1 MAADAVSLDERA
13 RRRALN
19 ALLVYTFFMVAGFTL
34 VMPLVAVHFVDRV
47 GLTAAAIGAALAV
60 RQITQQGLAVFGGAL
75 ADRIGNR
82 PMIVAGVLLRA
93 LGFAA
98 LGFATDMPTL
108 FVAMLVSAL
117 GGALFEAPYQAA
129 IASLTTDENRA
140 RYYSISNTIS
150 GIATTGG
157 PLLGVALLRF
167 DFRIVCLAAAACFA
181 LNAVVALL
189 LPRLPVP
196 AEAPRLAQGFQLVLR
211 NRSFVLLTLIMMGY
225 WFVSVQINITF
236 PLLVVRL
243 TGSEDGI
250 GVMFALSAAMTILLQ
265 YPATR
270 WLERRLAIE
279 QILIVGVILMAVGM
293 SAIACVDSFPA
304 FLAAVAVFSLGT
316 LLTRPTQQA
325 ITAGLADKNALG
337 TFLGFNSLALAV
349 GGGIGNF
356 LGGWMF
362 DIAGRIATPMLP
374 WLVFAIVALITG
386 LALRLILGRGISA
399 TAAEASS
406 GV

>member
-1 MAADAVSLDERA
+1 MAADAASLDERA

-19 ALLVYTFFMVAGFTL
+19 ALLVYTFFMVAGFTM
-34 VMPLVAVHFVDRV
+34 VMPLVAVHFVDRI
-47 GLTAAAIGAALAV
+47 GLTAAAIGAALAI

-93 LGFAA
+93 LGFTA

-129 IASLTTDENRA
+129 IASLTTDDDRA

-167 DFRIVCLAAAACFA
+167 DFRIVCFAAAACFG
-181 LNAVVALL
+181 LNAAVALL

-196 AEAPRLAQGFQLVLR
+196 AEAPRLAQGFRLVLR
-211 NRSFVLLTLIMMGY
+211 NRPFVLLTLIMMGY

-270 WLERRLAIE
+270 WLELRLATE
-279 QILIVGVILMAVGM
+279 QILTVGVVLMAVGM
-293 SAIACVDSFPA
+293 LVIAFVGSFPT

-325 ITAGLADKNALG
+325 ITAGLADRNALG
-337 TFLGFNSLALAV
+337 TFLGFNSLALAI
-349 GGGIGNF
+349 GGGMGNF

-362 DIAGRIATPMLP
+362 DTAGRMATPMLP
-374 WLVFAIVALITG
+374 WLVFAIVALFTS
-386 LALRLILGRGISA
+386 LALRALLGRRML
-399 TAAEASS
+399 AASVSS
-406 GV
+406 TSGG

>member
-1 MAADAVSLDERA
+1 MAADAVSLDDRA

-19 ALLVYTFFMVAGFTL
+19 ALLVYTFFMVAGFTM
-34 VMPLVAVHFVDRV
+34 VMPLVAVHFVDRI

-98 LGFATDMPTL
+98 LGFATDMPML

-129 IASLTTDENRA
+129 IASLTTDANRA

-167 DFRIVCLAAAACFA
+167 DFRIVCLAAAASFA
-181 LNAVVALL
+181 LNSVVALL

-196 AEAPRLAQGFQLVLR
+196 AEAPRLAQGFRLVLR
-211 NRSFVLLTLIMMGY
+211 NRPFVLLTLIMMGY

-270 WLERRLAIE
+270 WLERRLATE
-279 QILIVGVILMAVGM
+279 QILIVGMILMAVGM
-293 SAIACVDSFPA
+293 SAIAFVESFPT

-316 LLTRPTQQA
+316 LLTRPTQQT

-362 DIAGRIATPMLP
+362 DVAGRMATPMLP
-374 WLVFAIVALITG
+374 WLVFALVALITG
-386 LALRLILGRGISA
+386 LTLRGLLHRDMP
-399 TAAEASS
+399 AASVSDTS
-406 GV
+406 GG

>member
-1 MAADAVSLDERA
+1 MAADAVSLDDRA

-19 ALLVYTFFMVAGFTL
+19 ALLVYTFFMVAGFTM
-34 VMPLVAVHFVDRV
+34 VMPLVAVHFVGRI

-75 ADRIGNR
+75 ADRVGNR

-129 IASLTTDENRA
+129 IAGLTTDADRS
-140 RYYSISNTIS
+140 RYYAISNTVS

-167 DFRIVCLAAAACFA
+167 DFRAVCLAAAACFA

-189 LPRLPVP
+189 LPHVPVR
-196 AEAPRLAQGFQLVLR
+196 AKAPRALQGFRLVMR
-211 NRSFVLLTLIMMGY
+211 NRPFVLLTLIMMGY

-270 WLERRLAIE
+270 WLERRLSTWRV
-279 QILIVGVILMAVGM
+279 LIAGTVLMAVGM
-293 SAIACVDSFPA
+293 SIIAFVGSFPA
-304 FLAAVAVFSLGT
+304 FLGAMAVFSFGS

-325 ITAGLADKNALG
+325 ITAGLADRNALG
-337 TFLGFNSLALAV
+337 MFLGFNSLALAV
-349 GGGIGNF
+349 GGGLGNF
-356 LGGWMF
+356 VGGWIF
-362 DIAGRIATPMLP
+362 DAATRVGTPMLP
-374 WLVFAIVALITG
+374 WLAFASIALITG
-386 LALRLILGRGISA
+386 LALRLLSERMVP
-399 TAAEASS
+399 AAL
-406 GV
+406 V

>member
-19 ALLVYTFFMVAGFTL
+19 ALLVYTFFMVAGFTM
-34 VMPLVAVHFVDRV
+34 VMPLVAVHFVDRI

-98 LGFATDMPTL
+98 LGLATNMPTL

-129 IASLTTDENRA
+129 IASLTTDANRA

-211 NRSFVLLTLIMMGY
+211 NRPFVLLTLIMMGY

-265 YPATR
+265 YPAMR
-270 WLERRLAIE
+270 WLERRLATE

-293 SAIACVDSFPA
+293 SVIAFVDSFPA
-304 FLAAVAVFSLGT
+304 FLVAVAVFSFGT
-316 LLTRPTQQA
+316 LLTRPTQQT
-325 ITAGLADKNALG
+325 ITAGLADRNALG
-337 TFLGFNSLALAV
+337 TFLGFNSLAMAV

-374 WLVFAIVALITG
+374 WLVFASVALFTG
-386 LALRLILGRGISA
+386 LALRALLPREMP
-399 TAAEASS
+399 AASVS
-406 GV
+406 GTSGG

>member
-13 RRRALN
+13 RRQALN
-19 ALLVYTFFMVAGFTL
+19 ALLVYTFFMVAGFTM
-34 VMPLVAVHFVDRV
+34 VMPLVAVHFVDRI
-47 GLTAAAIGAALAV
+47 GMTAAAVGAALAV

-129 IASLTTDENRA
+129 IASLTTDANRA
-140 RYYSISNTIS
+140 RYYSFSNTIS

-167 DFRIVCLAAAACFA
+167 EFRIVCLAAAACFA

-189 LPRLPVP
+189 LPRMPVP
-196 AEAPRLAQGFQLVLR
+196 AEAPRLAQGFRLVLR
-211 NRSFVLLTLIMMGY
+211 NRPFVLLTLIMMGY

-243 TGSEDGI
+243 TGSEEGI

-270 WLERRLAIE
+270 WLARRLATE
-279 QILIVGVILMAVGM
+279 QILFVGLVLMAIGM
-293 SAIACVDSFPA
+293 SALAFVNSFPT
-304 FLAAVAVFSLGT
+304 FLASVGIFSLGS

-325 ITAGLADKNALG
+325 ITAGLADRNALG

-349 GGGIGNF
+349 GGGIGNLF
-356 LGGWMF
+356 GGWMF
-362 DIAGRIATPMLP
+362 DTAGRMATPMVP
-374 WLVFAIVALITG
+374 WLIFALVALLTG
-386 LALRLILGRGISA
+386 VALRALLRVKA
-399 TAAEASS
+399 HLR
-406 GV
+406 

>member
-1 MAADAVSLDERA
+1 MATDAVSLDEQA

-19 ALLVYTFFMVAGFTL
+19 ALLVYTFFMVAGFTM
-34 VMPLVAVHFVDRV
+34 VMPLVAVHFVDRI

-75 ADRIGNR
+75 ADRVGNR

-98 LGFATDMPTL
+98 LGFATDIPTL
-108 FVAMLVSAL
+108 FVAMLVSAF

-129 IASLTTDENRA
+129 IASLTTDANRA
-140 RYYSISNTIS
+140 RYYSISNTVS

-181 LNAVVALL
+181 LNAVVASL
-189 LPRLPVP
+189 LPRIPVR
-196 AEAPRLAQGFQLVLR
+196 AEAPRLLQGFRLVMR
-211 NRSFVLLTLIMMGY
+211 NRPFVLLTLIMMGY

-270 WLERRLAIE
+270 WFERRLATA
-279 QILIVGVILMAVGM
+279 QVLILGVVLMAIGM
-293 SAIACVDSFPA
+293 SAIAFVDSFPA
-304 FLAAVAVFSLGT
+304 FLAAVVVFSLGT

-362 DIAGRIATPMLP
+362 DVAGRMATPMLP
-374 WLVFAIVALITG
+374 WLVFALVALLTG
-386 LALRLILGRGISA
+386 LALRALLSREMPSA
-399 TAAEASS
+399 SVGSTPS
-406 GV
+406 G

>member
-1 MAADAVSLDERA
+1 MAADAASLDERA

-19 ALLVYTFFMVAGFTL
+19 ALLVYTFFMVAGFTM
-34 VMPLVAVHFVDRV
+34 VMPLVAVHFVDRI
-47 GLTAAAIGAALAV
+47 GLTAAAIGAALAI

-98 LGFATDMPTL
+98 LGFATDMPKL
-108 FVAMLVSAL
+108 FVAMLISAL

-129 IASLTTDENRA
+129 IASLTTDDDRA

-167 DFRIVCLAAAACFA
+167 DFRIVCFAAAACFG
-181 LNAVVALL
+181 LNAAVALL

-196 AEAPRLAQGFQLVLR
+196 AEAPRLAQGFRLVLR
-211 NRSFVLLTLIMMGY
+211 NRPFVLLTLIMMGY

-270 WLERRLAIE
+270 WLELRLATE
-279 QILIVGVILMAVGM
+279 QILTVGVVLMAVGM
-293 SAIACVDSFPA
+293 LVIAFVGSFPT

-325 ITAGLADKNALG
+325 ITAGLADRNALG
-337 TFLGFNSLALAV
+337 TFLGFNSLALAI
-349 GGGIGNF
+349 GGGMGNF

-362 DIAGRIATPMLP
+362 DTAGRMATPMLP
-374 WLVFAIVALITG
+374 WLVFAIVALFTS
-386 LALRLILGRGISA
+386 LALRALLGRRML
-399 TAAEASS
+399 AASVSS
-406 GV
+406 TSGG

>member
-1 MAADAVSLDERA
+1 MAADAVSLNERA

-19 ALLVYTFFMVAGFTL
+19 ALLVYTFFMVAGFTM
-34 VMPLVAVHFVDRV
+34 VMPLVAAHFVDRI

-82 PMIVAGVLLRA
+82 PMIVSGVLLRA

-117 GGALFEAPYQAA
+117 GGAFFEAPYQAA
-129 IASLTTDENRA
+129 IASLTTDANRA

-181 LNAVVALL
+181 INAVVALL

-196 AEAPRLAQGFQLVLR
+196 AEAPRLAQGFRLVLR
-211 NRSFVLLTLIMMGY
+211 NRPFVLLTLIMMGY

-270 WLERRLAIE
+270 WLERRLATE
-279 QILIVGVILMAVGM
+279 QILFVGVVLMAVGM
-293 SAIACVDSFPA
+293 SAIAFVDSFRT

-325 ITAGLADKNALG
+325 ITVGLADRNALG

-349 GGGIGNF
+349 GGGMGNF
-356 LGGWMF
+356 VGGWLF
-362 DIAGRIATPMLP
+362 DTAGRMAAPMLP
-374 WLVFAIVALITG
+374 WLTFAVVSIFTGFAFRSILMADIVT
-386 LALRLILGRGISA
+386 
-399 TAAEASS
+399 TANRNSS
-406 GV
+406 GL